1 MLVDVKLVGELG
13 HGMELGVH
21 PSAIE
26 LPCDLHWGCDM
37 RHTEARA
44 VVVLVDYRQ
53 CSDRFSLQR
62 RLHLVDARKR
72 RKA

>member
-1 MLVDVKLVGELG
+1 MLVDVKLVGEVG
-13 HGMELGVH
+13 HGS

-44 VVVLVDYRQ
+44 VVVLLDYRQ

>member
-44 VVVLVDYRQ
+44 VVVSRELPAVFG
-53 CSDRFSLQR
+53 SIFFAASS
-62 RLHLVDARKR
+62 AFG
-72 RKA
+72 